1 MLGRGFALVALLL
14 VSALVAPPGARAQ
27 ESRAQESRAQES
39 GVQADAPQR
48 CAVAYVVDGDTF
60 NCRDGTSVRLIL
72 VDAPEGG
79 RFGDAS
85 RRALSTLLSVDSTV
99 RLETDREVRDR
110 QGRVRAYVSLADGRM
125 VNEVMIRKGFAFFKP
140 SPPNQRYAARLRDAE
155 EAARRDGIGVWS
167 Y

>member
-14 VSALVAPPGARAQ
+14 VSALVAPSGARAQ
-27 ESRAQESRAQES
+27 EGRAQER
-39 GVQADAPQR
+39 VQADAPQR

-60 NCRDGTSVRLIL
+60 NCRDGTSVRLLL
-72 VDAPEGG
+72 VDAPESG

-110 QGRVRAYVSLADGRM
+110 QGRVRAYVYLADGRM

-140 SPPNQRYAARLRDAE
+140 SPPDQRYAARLRGAE
-155 EAARRDGIGVWS
+155 EAARQDGIGVWS